1 MRRGLNKSPD
11 HCWRAQL
18 HTAKEK
24 ASIAGCPS
32 LLQEQGWLPPRLFL
46 IPLGVP
52 VEYKREVT
60 HKKRTSLFHFFFYC
74 WGRLDSH
81 TRKCVFSLFA
91 PNRQTVLGELCFC
104 FSPETS
110 QHVTLARKK
119 AGMQSE
125 GKSGL
130 HLKLLRHNRENMGT
144 PSAFDNYRLVSKS
157 KRL

>member
-1 MRRGLNKSPD
+1 MSRPTQVWYADQRQTRPFVAALWAFLVKNKHTENAGNVLWPINLTMRRGLNKSPD

-60 HKKRTSLFHFFFYC
+60 HKKRTSLFHFFFIV
-74 WGRLDSH
+74 GAKGKLLFFLLGVKLNLADSTH
-81 TRKCVFSLFA
+81 IPENVFSA
-91 PNRQTVLGELCFC
+91 C
-104 FSPETS
+104 S
-110 QHVTLARKK
+110 
-119 AGMQSE
+119 
-125 GKSGL
+125 
-130 HLKLLRHNRENMGT
+130 LRTGWQ
-144 PSAFDNYRLVSKS
+144 F
-157 KRL
+157 

>member
-60 HKKRTSLFHFFFYC
+60 HKKRTSLFHFFFIV
-74 WGRLDSH
+74 GADSTH
-81 TRKCVFSLFA
+81 IPENVFSACSLRTG
-91 PNRQTVLGELCFC
+91 RQF
-104 FSPETS
+104 
-110 QHVTLARKK
+110 
-119 AGMQSE
+119 
-125 GKSGL
+125 
-130 HLKLLRHNRENMGT
+130 
-144 PSAFDNYRLVSKS
+144 
-157 KRL
+157 